1 MSEKAEKPVEVV
13 DQPVPNNEL
22 DAQRMIL
29 EELRQ
34 LTSAMNEVHETTLMM
49 QEDIEDVRQS
59 SRILQFAVIF
69 WVILTVLLLILW
81 LLPVFIPLVQN
92 LF

>member
-1 MSEKAEKPVEVV
+1 MSDKADNPVEVV
-13 DQPVPNNEL
+13 DRPVPNNEL

-34 LTSAMNEVHETTLMM
+34 LTSVMNEVHETTLMM

>member
-1 MSEKAEKPVEVV
+1 MSDKADNPVEVV
-13 DQPVPNNEL
+13 DRPVPNNEL

-34 LTSAMNEVHETTLMM
+34 LTSVMNEVHETTLMM
-49 QEDIEDVRQS
+49 QEDIEDVRHS

-69 WVILTVLLLILW
+69 WVILTVLVLILW
-81 LLPVFIPLVQN
+81 LLPVIIPLVQN